1 MPWADMCFKYIK
13 LLSSL
18 ILSNPNI
25 LSRFVHQWNEITRS
39 KIKEVIFSK
48 HRKCPQKIMVIQN
61 NIFHTLL
68 RFPSPIKLYISQ
80 FIRYSRKCGSCLDF
94 LDRCLLLTRKL
105 LNDGSHDVESFTV
118 AIMTWYEMF
127 VSQIM
132 TMDIYV
138 YLVRVKVLTWFVQW

>member
-94 LDRCLLLTRKL
+94 LDRCLRLTRKL
-105 LNDGSHDVESFTV
+105 LIWWIPWRREFYGRHNDMVWNVCVTNHDHGYICISC
-118 AIMTWYEMF
+118 AC
-127 VSQIM
+127 
-132 TMDIYV
+132 
-138 YLVRVKVLTWFVQW
+138 

>member
-105 LNDGSHDVESFTV
+105 LNWWIPWRREFYGRHHDMVWNVCVTNHDHGYICISC
-118 AIMTWYEMF
+118 AC
-127 VSQIM
+127 
-132 TMDIYV
+132 
-138 YLVRVKVLTWFVQW
+138 